1 VKTGRGDR
9 QCSCLSPFLF
19 NLNSKYH
26 TKEALEG
33 FGDFKRGGQVICTVK
48 YRDDHL
54 LPAKEEIMLKGMF
67 DRLIEIGRCYGMQM
81 NMEKSKA
88 IEWN

>member
-1 VKTGRGDR
+1 MKIGRGGR
-9 QCSCLSPFLF
+9 QCSCLSPILF
-19 NLNSKYH
+19 SLNSKYL

-33 FGDFKRGGQVICTVK
+33 FGDFKRGEHVICTVK
-48 YRDDHL
+48 YKDDHV
-54 LPAKEEIMLKGMF
+54 LPDKEETMLQGMF
-67 DRLIEIGRCYGMQM
+67 DRLIEIGGCYGMQM